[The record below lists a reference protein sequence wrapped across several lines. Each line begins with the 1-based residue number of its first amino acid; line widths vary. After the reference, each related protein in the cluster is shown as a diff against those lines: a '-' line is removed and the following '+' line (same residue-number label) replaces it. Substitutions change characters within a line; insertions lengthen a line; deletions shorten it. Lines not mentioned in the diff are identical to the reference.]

1 VDKASIASK
10 TTRTQRGI
18 ALYREHG
25 DRIIRRMA
33 HVYSVPSCSGDST
46 YTVDTSLGFCTCPDH
61 DRAKALGTICK
72 HRVAAEI
79 VQSKHRALRRKTKS
93 A

>member
-1 VDKASIASK
+1 MDEASIAT

-33 HVYSVPSCSGDST
+33 NVYEVPSCTGDST
-46 YTVDTSLGFCTCPDH
+46 YMVDTSLGYCSCPDN
-61 DRAKALGTICK
+61 DRAKALGTSCK

-79 VQSKHRALRRKTKS
+79 VRAKRRASRRRTKS